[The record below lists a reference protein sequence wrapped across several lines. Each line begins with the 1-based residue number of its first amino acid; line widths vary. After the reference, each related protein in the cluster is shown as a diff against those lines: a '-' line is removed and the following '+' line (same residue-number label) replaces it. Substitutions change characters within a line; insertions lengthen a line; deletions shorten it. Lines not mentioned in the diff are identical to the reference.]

1 MKKVTNN
8 ILKGMAS
15 RFSAT
20 VMLLAMGCIAAF
32 AQGNNKLYIEDFD
45 IAPGETKTLD
55 IILENEDPVSSLQ
68 FDITFPTG
76 LSYDEESGLERVTS
90 RITRTSHSIVAAKQP
105 TDEQGESVYRMGIL
119 STSSEM
125 ANSAVKLKE
134 GALLRIKVKADI
146 DYKGSSIN
154 ITDIIGSNGTV
165 SPSVR
170 LNMDACKV
178 NAGVR
183 VGDLKNEQTDVV
195 VRPLEFATVDFALD
209 NIIDIVGLQAVVT
222 LPEGINLAEDK
233 YGEYI
238 TYSNRLSGNVVA
250 SISLLPGETNKYQLL
265 ISSLTSD
272 KFEGSKG
279 TLFGLNIMANKS
291 FKSGDIKVSDIKVS
305 SVYGVSYDLS
315 NELSVSVASVDD
327 PSGDGSWDINDVI
340 SITDAVLDGSDELI
354 YDLNGDGVV
363 DVLDYLSAIDK
374 ALGE

>member
-76 LSYDEESGLERVTS
+76 LSYVEGSLEKVTS
-90 RITRTSHSIVAAKQP
+90 RITRTSHSILAVKQ
-105 TDEQGESVYRMGIL
+105 EESVYRMGIL

-233 YGEYI
+233 DGEYI

-250 SISLLPGETNKYQLL
+250 YISLLPGETNKYQLL

-272 KFEGSKG
+272 KFVGSEG

>member
-8 ILKGMAS
+8 ILKGMVS

-32 AQGNNKLYIEDFD
+32 AQGNKLYIEDFD

-76 LSYDEESGLERVTS
+76 LSYVENTLERVTS
-90 RITRTSHSIVAAKQP
+90 RITRTSHSIVDAMQK
-105 TDEQGESVYRMGIL
+105 ESVYRMGIL

-125 ANSAVKLKE
+125 ANSAVKFNE
-134 GALLRIKVKADI
+134 GALLRIKVKAAI
-146 DYKGSSIN
+146 DYKGSSIK
-154 ITDIIGSNGTV
+154 ITKIIGSNGTV
-165 SPSVR
+165 SDPVR
-170 LNMDACKV
+170 LDMDACEV
-178 NAGVR
+178 NANVH

-272 KFEGSKG
+272 KFEGSEG
-279 TLFGLNIMANKS
+279 TLFGLNIMANNS

-327 PSGDGSWDINDVI
+327 PSGDGVWDLKDATAVKLAILNSDVN
-340 SITDAVLDGSDELI
+340 SD
-354 YDLNGDGVV
+354 YDVNGDGVV
-363 DVLDYLSAIDK
+363 NLADYTATVLKVMAQ
-374 ALGE
+374 

>member
-76 LSYDEESGLERVTS
+76 LSYVENSLERVTS
-90 RITRTSHSIVAAKQP
+90 RITRTSHSIVDAKQK
-105 TDEQGESVYRMGIL
+105 ESVYRMGIL

-125 ANSAVKLKE
+125 ANSAVKLNE
-134 GALLRIKVKADI
+134 GALLRIKVKAAI
-146 DYKGSSIN
+146 DYKGSSIK
-154 ITDIIGSNGTV
+154 ITKIIGSNGTV
-165 SPSVR
+165 SDPVR
-170 LNMDACKV
+170 LDMDACEV
-178 NAGVR
+178 NANVH

-327 PSGDGSWDINDVI
+327 PSGDGVWDLKDATAVKLAILNSDVN
-340 SITDAVLDGSDELI
+340 SD
-354 YDLNGDGVV
+354 YDVNGDGVV
-363 DVLDYLSAIDK
+363 NLADYTATVLKVMAQ
-374 ALGE
+374 

>member
-76 LSYDEESGLERVTS
+76 LSYVEESLERVTS
-90 RITRTSHSIVAAKQP
+90 RITRTSHSIVAAKQ
-105 TDEQGESVYRMGIL
+105 GENVYRMGIL

-125 ANSAVKLKE
+125 ANSAVKLNE
-134 GALLRIKVKADI
+134 GALLRIKVKAAI
-146 DYKGSSIN
+146 DYKGSSIK
-154 ITDIIGSNGTV
+154 ITKIIGSNGTV
-165 SPSVR
+165 SDPVR
-170 LNMDACKV
+170 LDMDACEV
-178 NAGVR
+178 NANVH

-340 SITDAVLDGSDELI
+340 SVTDALLDGSDELI

>member
-76 LSYDEESGLERVTS
+76 LSYVENSLERVTS

-105 TDEQGESVYRMGIL
+105 TDEQGKSVYCMGIL

-125 ANSAVKLKE
+125 ANSAVKLNE

-170 LNMDACKV
+170 LDMDACEV
-178 NAGVR
+178 NAGVH

-233 YGEYI
+233 DGEYI

-272 KFEGSKG
+272 KFEGSEG

-327 PSGDGSWDINDVI
+327 PSGDGVWDLKDATAVKLAILNSDVN
-340 SITDAVLDGSDELI
+340 SD
-354 YDLNGDGVV
+354 YDVNGDGVV
-363 DVLDYLSAIDK
+363 NLADYTATVLKVMAQ
-374 ALGE
+374 

>member
-45 IAPGETKTLD
+45 IAPGDTKTLD

-76 LSYDEESGLERVTS
+76 LSYVEESLERVTS
-90 RITRTSHSIVAAKQP
+90 RITRTSHSIVAA
-105 TDEQGESVYRMGIL
+105 EQGENVYRMGIL
-119 STSSEM
+119 STSSET

-146 DYKGSSIN
+146 DYKGSSIK
-154 ITDIIGSNGTV
+154 ITQIIGSNGTV
-165 SPSVR
+165 SDPVR
-170 LNMDACKV
+170 LDMDDCVV
-178 NAGVR
+178 NANVH

-238 TYSNRLSGNVVA
+238 TYSNRLSGNVDA
-250 SISLLPGETNKYQLL
+250 YISLLPGETNKYQLL

-327 PSGDGSWDINDVI
+327 PSGDGVWDLKDATAVKLAILNSDVN
-340 SITDAVLDGSDELI
+340 SD
-354 YDLNGDGVV
+354 YDVNGDGVV
-363 DVLDYLSAIDK
+363 NLADYTATVLKVMAQ
-374 ALGE
+374 

>member
-76 LSYDEESGLERVTS
+76 LSYVEGSLEKVTS

-105 TDEQGESVYRMGIL
+105 TDEQGKSVYCMGIL

-146 DYKGSSIN
+146 DYKGSSIQ

-170 LNMDACKV
+170 LNMDACEV
-178 NAGVR
+178 NANVH

-279 TLFGLNIMANKS
+279 TLFGLNIMANNS

-327 PSGDGSWDINDVI
+327 PSGDGAWNINDVYQI
-340 SITDAVLDGSDELI
+340 LDIYMSGVEDMNSDV
-354 YDLNGDGVV
+354 NGDGVI
-363 DVLDYLSAIDK
+363 DINDIYAAISK
-374 ALGE
+374 YMGE

>member
-8 ILKGMAS
+8 ILEGMAS

-20 VMLLAMGCIAAF
+20 VMLLAVGCIAAF

-76 LSYDEESGLERVTS
+76 LSYVEHSLERVTS

-105 TDEQGESVYRMGIL
+105 TDEQGKSVYCMGIL

-125 ANSAVKLKE
+125 ANSAVKLNE

-170 LNMDACKV
+170 LDMDACEV
-178 NAGVR
+178 NAGVH

-195 VRPLEFATVDFALD
+195 VRPLQFATVDFALD

-233 YGEYI
+233 DGEYI
-238 TYSNRLSGNVVA
+238 TYSDRLSGNVVA

-272 KFEGSKG
+272 KFEGSEG

-327 PSGDGSWDINDVI
+327 PSGDGAWNINDVYQI
-340 SITDAVLDGSDELI
+340 LDIYMSGVEDMNSDV
-354 YDLNGDGVV
+354 NGDGVI
-363 DVLDYLSAIDK
+363 DINDIYAAISK
-374 ALGE
+374 YMGE

>member
-45 IAPGETKTLD
+45 IAPGQTKTLD

-76 LSYDEESGLERVTS
+76 LSYVEGSLEKVTS
-90 RITRTSHSIVAAKQP
+90 RITRTSHSILAVKQ
-105 TDEQGESVYRMGIL
+105 EESVYRMGIL

-125 ANSAVKLKE
+125 ANAAVKLNE
-134 GALLRIKVKADI
+134 GALLRIKVKAAI
-146 DYKGSSIN
+146 DYKGSSIK
-154 ITDIIGSNGTV
+154 ITNIIGSNGTV

-233 YGEYI
+233 DGEYI

-272 KFEGSKG
+272 KFVGSEG

-327 PSGDGSWDINDVI
+327 PSGDGSWNINDVYQI
-340 SITDAVLDGSDELI
+340 LDIYMSGVEDMNSDV
-354 YDLNGDGVV
+354 NGDGVI
-363 DVLDYLSAIDK
+363 DINDIYAAISK
-374 ALGE
+374 YMGE

>member
-45 IAPGETKTLD
+45 IAPGQTKTLD

-76 LSYDEESGLERVTS
+76 LSYVEGSLEKVTS
-90 RITRTSHSIVAAKQP
+90 RITRTSHSILAVKQ
-105 TDEQGESVYRMGIL
+105 EESVYRMGIL

-134 GALLRIKVKADI
+134 GALLRIQVKAAI
-146 DYKGSSIN
+146 DYKGSSIK
-154 ITDIIGSNGTV
+154 ITNIIGSNGTV

-233 YGEYI
+233 NGEYI

-279 TLFGLNIMANKS
+279 TLFGLNIMANNS

>member
-45 IAPGETKTLD
+45 IAPGQTKTLD

-76 LSYDEESGLERVTS
+76 LSYVEGSLEKVTS
-90 RITRTSHSIVAAKQP
+90 RITRTSHSILAVKQ
-105 TDEQGESVYRMGIL
+105 EESVYRMGIL

-125 ANSAVKLKE
+125 ANSAVKLNE
-134 GALLRIKVKADI
+134 GALLRIKVKAAI
-146 DYKGSSIN
+146 DYKGSSIK
-154 ITDIIGSNGTV
+154 ITQIIGSNGTV
-165 SPSVR
+165 SDPVR
-170 LNMDACKV
+170 LNMDDCVV
-178 NAGVR
+178 NANVH
-183 VGDLKNEQTDVV
+183 VGDLKNEKPEVV
-195 VRPLEFATVDFALD
+195 VHPLEFATVDFALD

-279 TLFGLNIMANKS
+279 TLFGLNIMANNS
-291 FKSGDIKVSDIKVS
+291 FRSGDIKVSDIKVS
-305 SVYGVSYDLS
+305 SDYGVSYDLS

-327 PSGDGSWDINDVI
+327 PSGDGVWDLKDATAVKLAILNSDVN
-340 SITDAVLDGSDELI
+340 SD
-354 YDLNGDGVV
+354 YDVNGDGVV
-363 DVLDYLSAIDK
+363 NLADYTATVLKVMAQ
-374 ALGE
+374 

>member
-76 LSYDEESGLERVTS
+76 LSYVENSLEKVTS
-90 RITRTSHSIVAAKQP
+90 RITRTSHSILAVKQ
-105 TDEQGESVYRMGIL
+105 EESVYRMGIL

-125 ANSAVKLKE
+125 ANSAVKLNE
-134 GALLRIKVKADI
+134 GALLRIKVKAAI
-146 DYKGSSIN
+146 DYKGSSIK
-154 ITDIIGSNGTV
+154 ITKIIGSNGTV
-165 SPSVR
+165 SDPVR
-170 LNMDACKV
+170 LDMDACEV
-178 NAGVR
+178 NANVH

-233 YGEYI
+233 DGEYI

-272 KFEGSKG
+272 KFVGNEG
-279 TLFGLNIMANKS
+279 TLFGLNIMANRS
-291 FKSGDIKVSDIKVS
+291 FNSGDIKVSDIKVS

-327 PSGDGSWDINDVI
+327 PTGDGVWDLKDATAVKLAILNSDVN
-340 SITDAVLDGSDELI
+340 SD
-354 YDLNGDGVV
+354 YDVNGDGVV
-363 DVLDYLSAIDK
+363 NLADYTATVLKVMAQ
-374 ALGE
+374 

>member
-1 MKKVTNN
+1 
-8 ILKGMAS
+8 
-15 RFSAT
+15 
-20 VMLLAMGCIAAF
+20 
-32 AQGNNKLYIEDFD
+32 
-45 IAPGETKTLD
+45 
-55 IILENEDPVSSLQ
+55 
-68 FDITFPTG
+68 
-76 LSYDEESGLERVTS
+76 
-90 RITRTSHSIVAAKQP
+90 
-105 TDEQGESVYRMGIL
+105 
-119 STSSEM
+119 
-125 ANSAVKLKE
+125 
-134 GALLRIKVKADI
+134 
-146 DYKGSSIN
+146 
-154 ITDIIGSNGTV
+154 
-165 SPSVR
+165 
-170 LNMDACKV
+170 MDACEV
-178 NAGVR
+178 NANVH

-272 KFEGSKG
+272 KFVGSEG

-327 PSGDGSWDINDVI
+327 PSGDGAWNINDVYQI
-340 SITDAVLDGSDELI
+340 LDIYMSGVEDMNSDV
-354 YDLNGDGVV
+354 NGDGVI
-363 DVLDYLSAIDK
+363 DINDIYAAISK
-374 ALGE
+374 YMGE

>member
-76 LSYDEESGLERVTS
+76 LSYVEESLERVTS
-90 RITRTSHSIVAAKQP
+90 RITRTSHSIVAAKQ
-105 TDEQGESVYRMGIL
+105 GENVYRMGIL

-134 GALLRIKVKADI
+134 GALLRIKVKAAI
-146 DYKGSSIN
+146 DYKGSSIK
-154 ITDIIGSNGTV
+154 ITQIIGSNGTV
-165 SPSVR
+165 SDPVR
-170 LNMDACKV
+170 LDMDDCVV
-178 NAGVR
+178 NANVH

-233 YGEYI
+233 DGEYI

-272 KFEGSKG
+272 KFVGSEG

-340 SITDAVLDGSDELI
+340 SVTDALLDGSDELI

>member
-20 VMLLAMGCIAAF
+20 VMLLAVGCIAAF

-45 IAPGETKTLD
+45 IAPGQTKTLD

-76 LSYDEESGLERVTS
+76 LSYVENSLERVTS

-105 TDEQGESVYRMGIL
+105 TDEQGKSVYCMGIL

-125 ANSAVKLKE
+125 ANSAVKLNE

-154 ITDIIGSNGTV
+154 IKDIIGSNGTV

-170 LNMDACKV
+170 LDMDACEV

-222 LPEGINLAEDK
+222 LPEGISLAKDK
-233 YGEYI
+233 DGEYI
-238 TYSNRLSGNVVA
+238 TYSNRLSDNVVA
-250 SISLLPGETNKYQLL
+250 SISLLPGETNKYQLV

-272 KFEGSKG
+272 KFEGSEG

-327 PSGDGSWDINDVI
+327 PSGDGVWDLKDATAVKLAILNSDVN
-340 SITDAVLDGSDELI
+340 SD
-354 YDLNGDGVV
+354 YDVNGDGVV
-363 DVLDYLSAIDK
+363 NLADYTATVLKVMAQ
-374 ALGE
+374 

>member
-76 LSYDEESGLERVTS
+76 LSYVEGSLEKVTS
-90 RITRTSHSIVAAKQP
+90 RITRTSHSILAVKQ
-105 TDEQGESVYRMGIL
+105 EESVYRMGIL

-125 ANSAVKLKE
+125 ANSAVKLNE

-146 DYKGSSIN
+146 DYKGSSIK
-154 ITDIIGSNGTV
+154 ITNIIGSNGTV

-195 VRPLEFATVDFALD
+195 VRPVEFATVDFARD
-209 NIIDIVGLQAVVT
+209 NISDIVGLQAVVT

-272 KFEGSKG
+272 KFVGNEG
-279 TLFGLNIMANKS
+279 TLFGLNIMANNS